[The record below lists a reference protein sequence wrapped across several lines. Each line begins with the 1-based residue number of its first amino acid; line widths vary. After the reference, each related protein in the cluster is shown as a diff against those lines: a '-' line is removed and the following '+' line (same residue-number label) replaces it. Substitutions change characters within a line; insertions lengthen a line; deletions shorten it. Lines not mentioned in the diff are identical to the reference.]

1 MSTSADVTAVSAA
14 VAQLARAHPVVLV
27 DEAGV
32 VLVHAAAT
40 ITTEAMAF
48 IVKHTSGLVYVALTA
63 SRCAQL
69 RLPPMWPFGD
79 PSAPDHC
86 VTFDAREG
94 TTTGISAH
102 DRAVGAKLLARS
114 DTTHADLLRP
124 GHLIPIRAADGP
136 VLARAGRPET
146 AIRLVE
152 LAGLPPVAVLA
163 EVVSTQEPTRMCTE
177 AEGRQFATEHGL
189 AALSP
194 ADVVRHECDL
204 LAQLVGSP
212 GDLGAHGGQPFQR
225 TVIPR
230 PERDN

>member
-1 MSTSADVTAVSAA
+1 VLPAGTGDVAAVSTA
-14 VAQLARAHPVVLV
+14 VAQLARSHPIVLV
-27 DEAGV
+27 DEAADGV
-32 VLVHAAAT
+32 AVLVHAAAT

-48 IVKHTSGLVYVALTA
+48 MVKHTSGLVHVALTE

-79 PSAPDHC
+79 PSTPDYC
-86 VTFDAREG
+86 ITFDAREG

-102 DRAVGAKLLARS
+102 DRALGAKLLAS
-114 DTTHADLLRP
+114 SETTYADLLRP
-124 GHLIPIRAADGP
+124 GHLIPIRAADGL

-177 AEGRQFATEHGL
+177 AEGKHFAAEHGL
-189 AALSP
+189 AILSL
-194 ADVVRHECDL
+194 ADVVRHEL
-204 LAQLVGSP
+204 TRSETAHKPSMHWSVSANSN
-212 GDLGAHGGQPFQR
+212 GATGC
-225 TVIPR
+225 
-230 PERDN
+230 